1 MGGESELPV
10 SADHC
15 GFVHLHNHSEYSL
28 LDGANRI
35 GDLVAAAKRC
45 DMPALALTDHGAMHG
60 AIEFYKQCRR
70 QGVKP
75 ILGCEAYVT
84 TGSRHDRIPAAQGGP
99 ATHHLVLLAKDLT
112 GYRNLM
118 KLTSAAFLEGF
129 YYRPRMDRELL
140 ERHREGLIALTA
152 CLKGE
157 VPSFLLDGK
166 EEKAMATLGFYQE
179 IFGKDDVYLE
189 IMDHDIDEERRVVP
203 LLRRLAQRT
212 GAKLVATNDCHYL
225 TGGHAESQDLLICI
239 GTGKE
244 YDDPKRLR
252 MSTQQLYFKSPE
264 EMRQLFR
271 DVPEA
276 ITNTVEVA
284 DKCDVQ
290 LELGVSRVPVF
301 PLPSGVHTEDEY
313 LAKLTAD
320 GLHRRYPAGAPP
332 EAEARLTYELDVIR
346 QMGYSGYFLITHDFI
361 RAAKERGIPVG
372 PGRGSAAG
380 SLVSYCLG
388 ITDVDPLRHK
398 LIFERFLNPE
408 RVSMPDIDIDFCF
421 ERRGEVIEYVVQKYG
436 KESVT
441 QIITFGRM
449 ASRAA
454 LRDIGRVLKVPFG
467 EMDRIAKMVPPDVNM
482 TLDKAFAQNPDLPR
496 LEQDD
501 PTFRRVVKHA
511 RVIEGLARH
520 ASTHAAGVVV
530 APGDLTDHVPLYL
543 SNKKEITTQY
553 DMKSVEEVGL
563 LKMDFLGLRT
573 LTVIHR
579 ALEMVSAKLGGAVE
593 PSDVPLDDP
602 RSYTLLANADTVGVF
617 QFESAGMRMLLKQ
630 MKPTVFED
638 VVAATALYRP
648 GPLGAGMHKEFIE
661 RKHGGKRIEVLHP
674 LMEPVLRETY
684 GVILYQEQVM
694 AIAAEMAGF
703 SLGEADLLRRAMGK
717 KKQEEMDRQREKFL
731 EGCAGKGIDAGIGG
745 QVFDLMAYFA
755 GYGFNKSHSAAYAVL
770 SVQTA
775 WLKANHPAE
784 FLAATL
790 TSESGDSKRVPV
802 LIEEARRMGI
812 RLDPP
817 DINRSE
823 AVFTVKDGGIVFGL
837 AAVRNVGV
845 GAIERILQV
854 RAEGGPFADLYDF
867 VTRID
872 VRTVNRRVLESLAQA
887 GAFDALGRHR
897 AEVFEAVPSLLEV
910 GNRIRLDRERGQT
923 SLFEGAADEE
933 ALNPFRSGLP
943 EAEPWA
949 PGHLLQLEK
958 EVLGFYYSGHP
969 LEKFGFEVRSFATAR
984 AAELADFADGREVV
998 LGGLV
1003 TEVRGAFDKRG
1014 NRIAF
1019 LEFEDFTGTFSA
1031 IAFSEPLRAYVDTLV
1046 PDAMVLVGGTLSAKD
1061 EAEPKLLLDR
1071 ALPLDQATECLAHA
1085 VLLDVM
1091 DLQIDES
1098 FVGRIREIGR
1108 RRPGDLKTILRV
1120 GLRDGNVVRVE
1131 LPGIKLPGTRETLE
1145 ELEEIA
1151 GEGGVRLHGRWS
1163 ANPVR
1168 RPNPRGAR
1176 AEAGAPA

>member
-1 MGGESELPV
+1 M

-45 DMPALALTDHGAMHG
+45 HMPALALTDHGAMHG
-60 AIEFYKQCRR
+60 AVEFYKQCRR
-70 QGVKP
+70 HGVKP

-84 TGSRHDRIPAAQGGP
+84 TGSRLERIPVNQGGP
-99 ATHHLVLLAKDLT
+99 ATHHLVLLAKNLT

-157 VPSFLLDGK
+157 VPSLLLEGK
-166 EEKAMATLGFYQE
+166 EDKAMATLGFFQE

-189 IMDHDIDEERRVVP
+189 IMDHDIDEERRVIP
-203 LLRRLAQRT
+203 LLRDLARRT
-212 GAKLVATNDCHYL
+212 GTKIVATNDCHYL
-225 TGGHAESQDLLICI
+225 TGSHAESQDLLICI

-252 MSTQQLYFKSPE
+252 MSTEQLYFKSPD

-271 DVPEA
+271 DIPEA
-276 ITNTVEVA
+276 VTNTVEVA
-284 DKCDVQ
+284 EKCDLE

-301 PLPSGVHTEDEY
+301 PLPPEISTEDEY
-313 LAKLTAD
+313 LKRLTAE
-320 GLHRRYPAGAPP
+320 GLARRYPDGPPP
-332 EAEARLTYELDVIR
+332 EAQARLEYELDVIR

-361 RAAKERGIPVG
+361 RAAKERNIPVG

-482 TLDKAFAQNPDLPR
+482 TLEKAFAQNPDLPR
-496 LEQDD
+496 LEQED

-579 ALEMVSAKLGGAVE
+579 ALDMVSAKLGRKVE
-593 PSDVPLDDP
+593 PAEVPLDDP
-602 RSYTLLANADTVGVF
+602 RSYQLLSNADTVGVF

-661 RKHGGKRIEVLHP
+661 RKHGGKKIEVLHP
-674 LMEPVLRETY
+674 VMEPILRETY

-717 KKQEEMDRQREKFL
+717 KKQEEMDLQRVKFL
-731 EGCAGKGIDAGIGG
+731 EGCRGKEIDEGIGG

-823 AVFTVKDGGIVFGL
+823 SVFTVKDDGIVFGL

-845 GAIERILQV
+845 GAVERILQV
-854 RAEGGPFADLYDF
+854 RAEDGPFADLYDF

-887 GAFDALGRHR
+887 GAFDGLGRHR
-897 AEVFEAVPSLLEV
+897 AEVFEAIPSLLEV
-910 GNRIRLDRERGQT
+910 GNRVRLDRERGQT
-923 SLFEGAADEE
+923 SLFEGSQDED
-933 ALNPFRSGLP
+933 ALNPFRHGLP
-943 EAEPWA
+943 DAEEWA
-949 PGHLLQLEK
+949 ASHLLQMEK

-969 LEKFGFEVRSFATAR
+969 LERYGFEV
-984 AAELADFADGREVV
+984 
-998 LGGLV
+998 
-1003 TEVRGAFDKRG
+1003 
-1014 NRIAF
+1014 
-1019 LEFEDFTGTFSA
+1019 
-1031 IAFSEPLRAYVDTLV
+1031 
-1046 PDAMVLVGGTLSAKD
+1046 
-1061 EAEPKLLLDR
+1061 
-1071 ALPLDQATECLAHA
+1071 
-1085 VLLDVM
+1085 
-1091 DLQIDES
+1091 
-1098 FVGRIREIGR
+1098 
-1108 RRPGDLKTILRV
+1108 
-1120 GLRDGNVVRVE
+1120 
-1131 LPGIKLPGTRETLE
+1131 
-1145 ELEEIA
+1145 
-1151 GEGGVRLHGRWS
+1151 
-1163 ANPVR
+1163 
-1168 RPNPRGAR
+1168 
-1176 AEAGAPA
+1176 